1 MKILGIIP
9 ARFGSTRFPGKPL
22 ADIFGKPM
30 ILRVVEQA
38 EKASSLSDVVV
49 ATDDERIASVVRAA
63 GKNVMM
69 TSSNHPSGTDRCLEA
84 LTAWGREVDAV
95 INIQGDEPYVKP
107 EQIDQLAELIG
118 REESDIAT
126 LCVKIEDASWLSD
139 PNKVKL
145 VADDQGSA
153 MYFSRHA
160 IPFVKD
166 LPMEQWLSAHAYF
179 KHLGLYAY
187 KSVILKNIC
196 ALPVSSMEKAESLE
210 QLRWLQHGLRIKVGV
225 THWETP
231 AIDTPADLEK
241 LLKSGLALDL

>member
-63 GKNVMM
+63 GKNVVM
-69 TSSNHPSGTDRCLEA
+69 TSSDHPSGTDRCLEA

-126 LCVKIEDASWLSD
+126 LCVKIEDVSWLID

-153 MYFSRHA
+153 MYFSRQA

-187 KSVILKNIC
+187 KSGVLKNIC

-241 LLKSGLALDL
+241 LLKSGLA

>member
-1 MKILGIIP
+1 MKTLGIIP

-22 ADIFGKPM
+22 ADIFGMPM

-38 EKASSLSDVVV
+38 EKANALSDVVV
-49 ATDDERIASVVRAA
+49 ATDDERIASAVRAA
-63 GKNVMM
+63 GKNVVM

-84 LTAWGREVDAV
+84 LTILGKEADAV

-107 EQIDQLAELIG
+107 EQIDQLAELIS

-126 LCVKIEDASWLSD
+126 LCVQIEDPSWLSD

-145 VADDQGSA
+145 VSDEQGNA
-153 MYFSRHA
+153 MYFSRQA
-160 IPFVKD
+160 IPFIKD
-166 LPMEQWLSAHAYF
+166 LPMKQWLSAHAYF

-187 KSVILKNIC
+187 KSTVLKNIC

-210 QLRWLQHGLRIKVGV
+210 QLRWLQHGLRIKVGI

-231 AIDTPADLEK
+231 AIDTPEDLEK
-241 LLKSGLALDL
+241 LLKSGLA